1 MSYILKNH
9 HGSMCAAV
17 TGRMLSPDILIQ
29 DGHNQFRYTD
39 PMNTS
44 NGNIT
49 VNIENIYT
57 DYFAPTSIE

>member
-1 MSYILKNH
+1 MNDPL
-9 HGSMCAAV
+9 
-17 TGRMLSPDILIQ
+17 TGRMLSPDILIH
-29 DGHNQFRYTD
+29 DEHNPLRYTD

-57 DYFAPTSIE
+57 DYFAPISIE

>member
-1 MSYILKNH
+1 MNGRMNDPL
-9 HGSMCAAV
+9 
-17 TGRMLSPDILIQ
+17 TGRMLSPDILIH
-29 DGHNQFRYTD
+29 DEHNPLRYTD